1 MQPDGGE
8 STVQN
13 RIVGDVKFPPVDA
26 PSFAFTSIACTA
38 PCAPTEVSFDATV
51 GVLNVAF
58 TTPLVPTAN
67 VDVFD
72 TNDVAAV
79 LSVVDPAPPPVTVV
93 DATVLTP
100 TSSNRT
106 L

>member
-1 MQPDGGE
+1 
-8 STVQN
+8 
-13 RIVGDVKFPPVDA
+13 
-26 PSFAFTSIACTA
+26 
-38 PCAPTEVSFDATV
+38 
-51 GVLNVAF
+51 LNVAF

-93 DATVLTP
+93 DATVRTP
-100 TSSNRT
+100 SSLNRT

>member
-1 MQPDGGE
+1 MNEP
-8 STVQN
+8 
-13 RIVGDVKFPPVDA
+13 
-26 PSFAFTSIACTA
+26 
-38 PCAPTEVSFDATV
+38 
-51 GVLNVAF
+51 F

-93 DATVLTP
+93 DAIVFTP
-100 TSSNRT
+100 TSAKRT
-106 L
+106 LYEPGNKYPNV